1 MNNNQIKGLRNRSYG
16 KAFEQIIETAC
27 EWYSDR
33 GIAEI
38 EKTPEPM
45 RILSSLKNGKFLCVF
60 EKKAQPDFKGTL
72 KDGNVI
78 VFEAKC
84 TTTDKL
90 QQSVV
95 TPEQWGRLDRH
106 YKLGAVC
113 FVIVSFDFKKYYRIP
128 WGVFRD
134 LKGRYGRKYISINDD
149 ISKYEIFY
157 KNGILD
163 FLK

>member
-1 MNNNQIKGLRNRSYG
+1 MNSNQIKGARNRING
-16 KAFEQIIETAC
+16 KTLEQIIETAC
-27 EWYSDR
+27 GWYSDQ

-45 RILSSLKNGKFLCVF
+45 RILSSMKNGKFLCVF

-72 KDGNVI
+72 KGGRAV

-90 QQSVV
+90 QQSVI
-95 TPEQWGRLDRH
+95 TPEQRERLDYH
-106 YKLGAVC
+106 AGLGALC
-113 FVIVSFDFKKYYRIP
+113 FVVISFDFKKYYRIP
-128 WGVFRD
+128 WYVFRD
-134 LKGRYGRKYISINDD
+134 LKGRYGRKYIGIDDD
-149 ISKYEIFY
+149 ISQYEIFY
-157 KNGILD
+157 KNGILE